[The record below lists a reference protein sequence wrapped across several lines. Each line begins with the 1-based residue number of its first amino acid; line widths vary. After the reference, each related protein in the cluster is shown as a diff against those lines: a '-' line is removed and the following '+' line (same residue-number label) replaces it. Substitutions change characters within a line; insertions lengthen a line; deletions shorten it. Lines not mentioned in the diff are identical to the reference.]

1 MAKSPK
7 KTLGRMPSF
16 EPSKQQRKFVEAM
29 TGLKMT
35 HDEMHP
41 LVLNPRTN
49 APIDKKT
56 FEKAFARELQIGKY
70 KLKSLIGTKFMERL
84 NLGEPWA
91 IQFGFKHIF
100 RWRENDSDVTIGVNN
115 TAEGSKN
122 ASMIEVRFVKARE
135 RADDDEE

>member
-1 MAKSPK
+1 
-7 KTLGRMPSF
+7 MPSF
-16 EPSKQQRKFVEAM
+16 EPTNQQRKFVEGMA
-29 TGLKMT
+29 GLKMT
-35 HDEMHP
+35 HDEMYP

-100 RWRENDSDVTIGVNN
+100 RWRENDTDVTVGINN
-115 TAEGSKN
+115 NGSESN
-122 ASMIEVRFVKARE
+122 PASMIEVRFVKARE
-135 RADDDEE
+135 RSDDDEE